1 MAESIKASTDI
12 PTASGARTSLNY
24 WAYGNIRSANEIIQ
38 ILAEATFDPEVVKVQ
53 TTEAK
58 FLRAFMYFEM
68 AKRYGG
74 VPIEL
79 VPKQLDATYEEL
91 MTPRSTLQETYDQVI
106 ADCDAAIADLPGTAM
121 SGKATKW
128 AAHALK

>member
-1 MAESIKASTDI
+1 MAPWQESIKASTDI

-24 WAYGNIRSANEIIQ
+24 WAYSNIRSANEIIE

-53 TTEAK
+53 TAEAK

-91 MTPRSTLQETYDQVI
+91 MTPRSTLKRLTTKFLLTVMLQLQTLQVQQ
-106 ADCDAAIADLPGTAM
+106 
-121 SGKATKW
+121 
-128 AAHALK
+128 

>member
-1 MAESIKASTDI
+1 M
-12 PTASGARTSLNY
+12 
-24 WAYGNIRSANEIIQ
+24 
-38 ILAEATFDPEVVKVQ
+38 
-53 TTEAK
+53 
-58 FLRAFMYFEM
+58 
-68 AKRYGG
+68 
-74 VPIEL
+74 

-128 AAHALK
+128 AAHALKSRASLYAARIAKYHPQSADGLTSIPGRRVYWVDYLITNNPIISSFKKRCLRIIVYNNFYF